1 MFIKKYGDIIVGVF
15 FMLLSA
21 AMLVMAKMLPK
32 STVMDI
38 GPDFMPMCVGV
49 MTFVLAAALVFLN
62 IKNMKIYVAQ
72 AEAEGPEKADYK
84 RVLTS
89 FIIILVYVFV
99 LKSVGFIISTL
110 VYLPVQMFILAPEE
124 RRGKKNV
131 IQLLLTDVLFTFVV
145 FFLFRYGFKIVLP
158 AGIFTINL

>member
-38 GPDFMPMCVGV
+38 GPDFMPMCIGV

-124 RRGKKNV
+124 RRGKKDV
-131 IQLLLTDVLFTFVV
+131 IWLLLTDVLFTFVV

>member
-38 GPDFMPMCVGV
+38 GPDFMPMCIGV

-158 AGIFTINL
+158 AGIFTIDL

>member
-38 GPDFMPMCVGV
+38 GPDFMPMCIGV

-62 IKNMKIYVAQ
+62 IKNMKIYVAE

>member
-38 GPDFMPMCVGV
+38 GPDFMPMCIGV

-62 IKNMKIYVAQ
+62 IKNMKIYVAR

>member
-38 GPDFMPMCVGV
+38 GPDFMPMCIGV

-124 RRGKKNV
+124 RRGKMNV

>member
-1 MFIKKYGDIIVGVF
+1 
-15 FMLLSA
+15 
-21 AMLVMAKMLPK
+21 
-32 STVMDI
+32 
-38 GPDFMPMCVGV
+38 
-49 MTFVLAAALVFLN
+49 
-62 IKNMKIYVAQ
+62 MKIYVAQ

>member
-15 FMLLSA
+15 FMLLSV
-21 AMLVMAKMLPK
+21 AMMVMAKMLPK

-38 GPDFMPMCVGV
+38 GPDFMPMCIGV
-49 MTFVLAAALVFLN
+49 MTFVLAAALVLLN

>member
-38 GPDFMPMCVGV
+38 GPDFMPMCIGV

-99 LKSVGFIISTL
+99 LKSVGFIINTL

>member
-21 AMLVMAKMLPK
+21 AMMVMAKMLPK

-38 GPDFMPMCVGV
+38 GPDFMPMCIGV
-49 MTFVLAAALVFLN
+49 MTFVLAAALVLLN

>member
-1 MFIKKYGDIIVGVF
+1 MFIKKYGDIVVGVF

-38 GPDFMPMCVGV
+38 GPDFMPMCIGV

>member
-21 AMLVMAKMLPK
+21 AMMVMAKMLPK

-38 GPDFMPMCVGV
+38 GPDFMPMCIGV

-124 RRGKKNV
+124 RRGKKDV
-131 IQLLLTDVLFTFVV
+131 IQLLITDVLFTFVV

>member
-21 AMLVMAKMLPK
+21 AMMVMAKMLPK

-38 GPDFMPMCVGV
+38 GPDFMPMCIGV
-49 MTFVLAAALVFLN
+49 MTFVLAAALVLLN

-124 RRGKKNV
+124 RRGKRDV
-131 IQLLLTDVLFTFVV
+131 IQLLITDVLFTFVV